1 MREEHNWLVVY
12 NLYTIYL
19 MVSPRSFSKERIS
32 FLKGKRAIAL
42 VKINRRP
49 LIVVWYTNIHVPL
62 GTLIRKQSRYW
73 HEKAY
78 N

>member
-1 MREEHNWLVVY
+1 MVVY

-49 LIVVWYTNIHVPL
+49 LIVVHQY
-62 GTLIRKQSRYW
+62 SRASRNFNK
-73 HEKAY
+73 EIE
-78 N
+78 